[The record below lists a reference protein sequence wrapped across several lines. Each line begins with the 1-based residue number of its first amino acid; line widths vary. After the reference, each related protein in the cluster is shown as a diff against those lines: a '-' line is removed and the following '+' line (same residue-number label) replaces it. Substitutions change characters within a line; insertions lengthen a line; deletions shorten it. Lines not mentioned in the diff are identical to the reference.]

1 MYNCL
6 VLQLKK
12 VFAFFTTASCVTA
25 LTQPTFFFFFKSF
38 LWQTLGF
45 GKFSLL
51 GWSDGGITALVAAA
65 RNPDLINKM
74 VVWGANAFVSQ
85 QDLKLYNGVSR
96 FIALDKWQVIR
107 ATNWLSLEYVR
118 VVCLCV
124 NGYVVGTLRGA

>member
-25 LTQPTFFFFFKSF
+25 LTQPTFFFLKSF

>member
-25 LTQPTFFFFFKSF
+25 LTQPTFFFNHFF
-38 LWQTLGF
+38 WQTLGF
-45 GKFSLL
+45 AKFSLL

-74 VVWGANAFVSQ
+74 VVWGANVFVSQ

-96 FIALDKWQVIR
+96 FIALDKWQVI
-107 ATNWLSLEYVR
+107 
-118 VVCLCV
+118 
-124 NGYVVGTLRGA
+124 

>member
-12 VFAFFTTASCVTA
+12 VFAFFTTVSCVTA
-25 LTQPTFFFFFKSF
+25 LTQPTFFLKSF

-118 VVCLCV
+118 VLCLCV